1 MPAGWSGA
9 QSLRLAKQLVG
20 GKGTIMISHKIG
32 FDRRPLLQVSA
43 AAADAEVDSAGILP
57 VEKHQGLGL
66 HDFAI
71 VAIADGASADFGQH
85 GALITA
91 IDAVV
96 QWTIKY
102 LI

>member
-1 MPAGWSGA
+1 
-9 QSLRLAKQLVG
+9 
-20 GKGTIMISHKIG
+20 
-32 FDRRPLLQVSA
+32 
-43 AAADAEVDSAGILP
+43 
-57 VEKHQGLGL
+57 
-66 HDFAI
+66 